1 MPTNL
6 TQQFKPDISNEQL
19 LDAIRKN
26 SSPQY
31 QSRIP
36 SATKAGVKAAF
47 EALVNPNHRQFW
59 NEFESSLV
67 NRIGL
72 VLYRNLTW
80 TNPLA
85 KFKVGQL
92 NYGDT
97 IEEIMV
103 GLLTAKTYD
112 PSREYMEK
120 ELFGTSKVE
129 TQTSYHQVSRTNMY
143 SLTVNE
149 PVLQQA
155 FLSEGGLASYIAQV
169 MAAPTNS
176 DNVDEFL
183 LMCSLFELY
192 DNAGGFFNIHVDD
205 ISAQGS
211 TAAQANYALRRMREM
226 GAKLPFMSRLYNAAG
241 MPAFANADE
250 LELFITPE
258 AQAALDVEALA
269 GAFNIE
275 KAQMPGKTTVIPR
288 ENFGISGAQALITT
302 KDFFVVA
309 DTQLRTESQW
319 NPVSLQ
325 TNYFLHH
332 WQIISASRFVPCVL
346 FSTRPDT
353 PIVAETIQISSV
365 TAPTA
370 IDHDFDPVTT
380 VMRGQSYGIEALAV
394 SIPADASADE
404 VILAVTG
411 QQSSHTYV
419 TQNGTLYVGAD
430 ETAETLTIRATSA
443 YTGDDEQTATST
455 LTVDGDILRLWP
467 NPSVTEG

>member
-6 TQQFKPDISNEQL
+6 TQAFKPDVSNEQL

-31 QSRIP
+31 QARIP

-72 VLYRNLTW
+72 VLYRNMTW

-112 PSREYMEK
+112 PAREYMEK

-226 GAKLPFMSRLYNAAG
+226 GAKLPFMSRLYNAC
-241 MPAFANADE
+241 
-250 LELFITPE
+250 
-258 AQAALDVEALA
+258 AALL
-269 GAFNIE
+269 GRCI
-275 KAQMPGKTTVIPR
+275 GIT
-288 ENFGISGAQALITT
+288 ENLRHIS
-302 KDFFVVA
+302 
-309 DTQLRTESQW
+309 
-319 NPVSLQ
+319 
-325 TNYFLHH
+325 
-332 WQIISASRFVPCVL
+332 
-346 FSTRPDT
+346 
-353 PIVAETIQISSV
+353 
-365 TAPTA
+365 
-370 IDHDFDPVTT
+370 
-380 VMRGQSYGIEALAV
+380 QS
-394 SIPADASADE
+394 
-404 VILAVTG
+404 
-411 QQSSHTYV
+411 
-419 TQNGTLYVGAD
+419 
-430 ETAETLTIRATSA
+430 
-443 YTGDDEQTATST
+443 
-455 LTVDGDILRLWP
+455 
-467 NPSVTEG
+467 